1 MIPVNLL
8 FALKAEVEDA
18 VKDYKMAAENQ
29 DDKKVTVYAQHIPD
43 ENFLEDTYY
52 PLIIVS
58 LQKVKD
64 SLEDAPEASIATVG
78 FTFGVHGFEPEAWRD
93 LLNLMEHVRQRL
105 LTHRTI
111 ADAYRLVLPIEW
123 ETIEAQPYPFWF
135 GYGTVT
141 YTIAQPQEGFPVE
154 FDAIMEEYSNEQEG

>member
-8 FALKAEVEDA
+8 FALKAEIEDA
-18 VKDYKMAAENQ
+18 IKDYKMAAENQ
-29 DDKKVTVYAQHIPD
+29 ADKKVTVYAQHIPD
-43 ENFLEDTYY
+43 DDFLEDTYY
-52 PLIIVS
+52 PLIIIS
-58 LQKVKD
+58 LQKVRD
-64 SLEDAPEASIATVG
+64 SEDGADTAEASTATVG
-78 FTFGVHGFEPEAWRD
+78 FTFGVHGFDPDAWRD

-111 ADAYRLVLPIEW
+111 AESYRLVLPIEW

-154 FDAIMEEYSNEQEG
+154 FDEITEEVVNE

>member
-1 MIPVNLL
+1 
-8 FALKAEVEDA
+8 
-18 VKDYKMAAENQ
+18 MAAENQ

-43 ENFLEDTYY
+43 ENFQEDTYY

-64 SLEDAPEASIATVG
+64 SLESEPEASTASVG
-78 FTFGVHGFEPEAWRD
+78 FTYGVHGFEPEAWRD

-111 ADAYRLVLPIEW
+111 ADNFRLVLPIEW